1 MYINREQRELFM
13 ELISREYWEQSEKHN
28 CCFVD
33 NDPDYHDF
41 LQDLIN
47 KLENANVKIHSRRKP
62 ITTISLF

>member
-1 MYINREQRELFM
+1 MYINKEQRELFM

-41 LQDLIN
+41 LQELHR
-47 KLENANVKIHSRRKP
+47 KLAN
-62 ITTISLF
+62 TTFGNGSLYWGML